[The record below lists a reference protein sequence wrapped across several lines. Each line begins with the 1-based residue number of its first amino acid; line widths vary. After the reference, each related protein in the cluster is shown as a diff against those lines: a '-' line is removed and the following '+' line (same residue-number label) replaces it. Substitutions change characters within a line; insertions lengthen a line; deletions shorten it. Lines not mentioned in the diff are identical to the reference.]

1 MMDEKPKR
9 GETYSQKNPNIW
21 AYVLIGIGLLIL
33 LANLGIIAGLTRLWP
48 LLLIGLGLWIIYGRS
63 NPETSEIR
71 HERFTA
77 ALDGAETARVKLN
90 LSVGEATVV
99 PSTDP
104 DALIDA
110 EISYFGDV
118 QFVAQGE
125 QDKFISLSQTKTVS
139 MGWFN
144 PANWFN
150 HQEGKRLRWDV
161 ALNPHVP
168 TDLDVHGGLGKSTI
182 DLRRFNLTGLDVN
195 GGVGEVDVT
204 LPASA
209 NRLDARL
216 QVGVGQL
223 NLTIPSGASVNATVK
238 GGIGETN
245 ITIPA
250 DAAVRVEAKSGV
262 GELNIP
268 SRMNRLSGAQTDFG
282 VSKKGVW
289 ETPDFAS
296 SDRQIV
302 IYYDGGIG
310 ELNVR

>member
-9 GETYSQKNPNIW
+9 GETYSEKNPNMW
-21 AYVLIGIGLLIL
+21 AYVLIGIGVLIL

-48 LLLIGLGLWIIYGRS
+48 LILIGLGLWIIYGRS
-63 NPETSEIR
+63 NPELSEIH
-71 HERFTA
+71 HERFSA
-77 ALDGAETARVKLN
+77 PVDGAETARVKLN

-99 PSTDP
+99 PATDP

-118 QFVAQGE
+118 QFVAEGE
-125 QDKFISLSQTKTVS
+125 QDKFISLSQTKGVS

-144 PANWFN
+144 PANWFGQKDKK
-150 HQEGKRLRWDV
+150 HLRWDV
-161 ALNPHVP
+161 ALNPNVP
-168 TDLDVHGGLGKSTI
+168 TDLDVHGGIGKSTI

-204 LPASA
+204 VPASA

-223 NLTIPSGASVNATVK
+223 NLTIPSGASLNATIK

-245 ITIPA
+245 IALPA

-262 GELNIP
+262 GELNMP
-268 SRMNRLSGAQTDFG
+268 KYMNRLSGANTDFG

-289 ETPDFAS
+289 ETPDFANA
-296 SDRQIV
+296 DRQIV
-302 IYYDGGIG
+302 IFYDGGIG